1 MPARSPRCSLVPA
14 PWRGSMENDRLTEAI
29 QLRERVNEHYLSD
42 HVGKLGTR
50 TLCSLVD
57 EIEYEQQQA
66 S

>member
-1 MPARSPRCSLVPA
+1 
-14 PWRGSMENDRLTEAI
+14 MENDRLTEAI